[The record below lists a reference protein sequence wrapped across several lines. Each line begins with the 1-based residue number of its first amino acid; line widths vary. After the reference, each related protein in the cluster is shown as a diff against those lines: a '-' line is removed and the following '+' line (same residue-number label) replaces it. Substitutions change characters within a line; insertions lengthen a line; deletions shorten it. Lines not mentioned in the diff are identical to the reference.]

1 VSQYN
6 SLTIFDKGKA
16 LGLARD
22 RMMWSRE
29 EMARALHLDPLYL
42 AQLEDGRRKVDAF
55 YVQRAEELVRA
66 FEKTNH

>member
-1 VSQYN
+1 
-6 SLTIFDKGKA
+6 
-16 LGLARD
+16 
-22 RMMWSRE
+22 MMWSRE

>member
-29 EMARALHLDPLYL
+29 EMARALHLDPQYL

-66 FEKTNH
+66 FEKMNH